1 MKYWWWVYA
10 ATTLFQL
17 LVPVPC
23 LVHGFAFSDRIK
35 YAVLVDAEN
44 AQYRSMQAIVE
55 EIIALGGDSPVRRIY
70 GDFCKPSL
78 LPWKKTS
85 LDCSFMPINAFSY
98 VSGKGTSDTAMIID
112 AMELLYTNPAID
124 GYALVSSDSD
134 FTRLAQKLR
143 EAGKH
148 VVGFGSKSTPVP
160 FVTACERFIYIENL
174 DSYSKNDNPDPPASN
189 NGNPDPIPQSR
200 GKDWAFL
207 QKTVNDAS
215 DAQGWVLLSSIGTA
229 LTALK
234 SDFDVRDY
242 GYTKLGKLFL
252 DHECYFEVRLADD
265 KTTYYVRNQPQQNN
279 RKKDS
284 AWKHDWS
291 KRVKAST
298 EI

>member
-1 MKYWWWVYA
+1 MKYWCWVYA

-55 EIIALGGDSPVRRIY
+55 EIVALGGDSPVRRIY

-148 VVGFGSKSTPVP
+148 VVGFGSKSTPAP

-174 DSYSKNDNPDPPASN
+174 DSTSKNDNPDPPASK
-189 NGNPDPIPQSR
+189 NGNPDPMPESR
-200 GKDWAFL
+200 EKDWGFL
-207 QKTVNDAS
+207 QKMVNDAS
-215 DAQGWVLLSSIGTA
+215 DEQGWVSLAYIGKA
-229 LTALK
+229 LTKLK

-242 GYTKLGKLFL
+242 GYTKLSELL
-252 DHECYFEVRLADD
+252 MDHESYFEL
-265 KTTYYVRNQPQQNN
+265 KFFTGKSNYYVRNRTQPNK
-279 RKKDS
+279 RK
-284 AWKHDWS
+284 
-291 KRVKAST
+291 KAST
-298 EI
+298 KI